1 MGRGKENK
9 SLGHLDHGID
19 SSLCQ
24 VVALDFGDLGPRM
37 PIGRKLEQPVDP
49 KAGNWA
55 ILELIDASVL
65 EGAESRLR
73 LPATAGEPM
82 IWQFGP
88 DQYPVEWDTAAFA
101 GLQSGCAGLS

>member
-1 MGRGKENK
+1 M
-9 SLGHLDHGID
+9 IT
-19 SSLCQ
+19 
-24 VVALDFGDLGPRM
+24 RM

-101 GLQSGCAGLS
+101 GLQSGCAELS